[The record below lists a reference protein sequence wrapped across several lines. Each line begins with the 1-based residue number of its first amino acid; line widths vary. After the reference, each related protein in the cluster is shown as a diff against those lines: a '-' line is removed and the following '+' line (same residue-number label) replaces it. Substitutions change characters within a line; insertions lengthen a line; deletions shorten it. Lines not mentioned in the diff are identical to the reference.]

1 MALRSPSRDAFHL
14 LGGSRHGCGYRRS
27 LFRQSGFCS
36 SRARDAFCIRSDPD
50 RKAL

>member
-1 MALRSPSRDAFHL
+1 MALRSAERCVPSF
-14 LGGSRHGCGYRRS
+14 GGSRRGCGYRRS

-36 SRARDAFCIRSDPD
+36 SSARDAFCIRLAPD